1 MSFSSSA
8 ASGVYVEG
16 LGKSYQLGGHT
27 VTALEVISLVV
38 REGYYVAFTGR
49 RGK

>member
-27 VTALEVISLVV
+27 VTALEVISLIA
-38 REGYYVAFTGR
+38 REGYYVAFTGP